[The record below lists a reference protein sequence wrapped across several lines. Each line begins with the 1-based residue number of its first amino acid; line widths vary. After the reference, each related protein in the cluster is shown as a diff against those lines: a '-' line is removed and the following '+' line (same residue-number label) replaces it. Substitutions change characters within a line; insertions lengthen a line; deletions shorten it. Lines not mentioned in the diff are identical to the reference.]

1 MCTGKEKIIKLPRLD
16 LLAPSMDSTLLKI
29 MEEAGELA
37 RAVLLFEDNKTDAN
51 LLSVA
56 EELLDVAQTC
66 VTMIFV
72 LEDSYDINP
81 GEMIG
86 SHLKK
91 LKRKGYPF
99 NLAVKYYIQSTDHYK
114 YLLLPKLDLPDV
126 TLLKTVCKIQEE
138 VGELAQVLGKKARKS
153 GENLLQFVTM
163 RTLLHQSALELLD
176 IAQCCFTMLYLLE
189 GQYRLEIGQ
198 LLEKHYAKL
207 IEKGYCE

>member
-86 SHLKK
+86 SHLEK